1 MDPQDNPESP
11 YQDIEFLEDDIEEIV
26 DLDDESGVIEGKNQN
41 FTWSTFEI
49 SFSLNTISL

>member
-11 YQDIEFLEDDIEEIV
+11 DQDIEFLEDDIEEIV